1 MRANE
6 KDKKGTETKW
16 LTVAF
21 LEMVE
26 RQFPM
31 QHPIVDNET
40 NVVNGRKQGKFSGK
54 NFLIRLGFH
63 AEQSSEEN
71 AKPKTP
77 LDKYT
82 H

>member
-1 MRANE
+1 MVDSCLSRNGRKAISNAASHSRQWNE
-6 KDKKGTETKW
+6 CGD
-16 LTVAF
+16 
-21 LEMVE
+21 
-26 RQFPM
+26 
-31 QHPIVDNET
+31 
-40 NVVNGRKQGKFSGK
+40 GRKQGKFLGK